1 MDDFIEQIELSALI
15 NKARKIVEDFEA
27 SRSKS
32 NLYHYINTYHD
43 PAHFNDFIGK
53 TRDAIEGELKG
64 NSDDLDARLIKQ
76 AQSLDCLFDY
86 FVLRSQSTEDI
97 LEENRRI
104 NFALRAQD
112 QSARTIEKFKKLRK
126 MRAQIE
132 DQTSINPEQ
141 TSKKASDASVD

>member
-1 MDDFIEQIELSALI
+1 MDDYAEQFKLSNLLY
-15 NKARKIVEDFEA
+15 KAREIVKDFEA
-27 SRSKS
+27 SQSKS
-32 NLYHYINTYHD
+32 NLYHYINTYHE

-53 TRDAIEGELKG
+53 TRDAIESELKG
-64 NSDDLDARLIKQ
+64 TSDDLDARLIKQ

-126 MRAQIE
+126 SRARIE
-132 DQTSINPEQ
+132 DQTSINAEQ
-141 TSKKASDASVD
+141 TSKKVCDAPMD